1 MMSTRSARA
10 IALARFAAAEIR
22 SCCSSSISSNCP
34 ARSSLDGYSIVV
46 CRECGAAFADRIPEQ
61 AVFDDYYREF
71 SKYEG
76 GEPEAARPPETE
88 KRFEDAASFVAGFI
102 PSLDARI
109 LEIGC
114 GFGQFLWVL
123 RQRGFTNLLGADP
136 SPGCA
141 RAARKFYGIHV
152 TDRTVFTL
160 ERPETP
166 YEFLTLIGVME
177 HIRDLDRTVERFH
190 ELLSP
195 TGRVYLEVPDA
206 SRLDPGMDAPFQEFS
221 VEHLNYFSPL
231 SLNNLMTQRGFRVVA
246 SGRALR
252 RCTKWRSLPPTASTS
267 ARPSLPAWV
276 RDDETEPGLSAYIE
290 GCRART
296 LSFARRSAAPF
307 QRAAASWSGVSAPIR
322 CGCWPPAAWR
332 SSGLRPLSIPT
343 ANISSATC
351 AACASSRPASSAPD
365 RRSSSL
371 RVDFKREIHDQI
383 RNRLGLANPV
393 ILLYD
398 SV

>member
-1 MMSTRSARA
+1 MVTANQLSQRA
-10 IALARFAAAEIR
+10 
-22 SCCSSSISSNCP
+22 CP
-34 ARSSLDGYSIVV
+34 VCGGGNSKLLFEQHFEQLSGAQLLDGYNIVV
-46 CRECGAAFADRIPEQ
+46 CRDCGAAFADRIPEQ

-76 GEPEAARPPETE
+76 GEPEAAGPPETE

-102 PSLDARI
+102 PSLDAPI

-123 RQRGFTNLLGADP
+123 RQRGFSNLLGADP

-141 RAARKFYGIHV
+141 RAARKFYDIYV
-152 TDRTVFTL
+152 TDRTIFTL

-177 HIRDLDRTVERFH
+177 HIRDLDRTIERFH

-252 RCTKWRSLPPTASTS
+252 RLHEVEIRTAYGVYERSPE
-267 ARPSLPAWV
+267 PAGWV
-276 RDDETEPGLSAYIE
+276 KDDETEPGLSAYVE
-290 GCRART
+290 GCRGQDAQLREKIRRAIPEGRRILVWGVGAHT
-296 LSFARRSAAPF
+296 LRLLATRGLEVEWVEAFVDSNSKYQ
-307 QRAAASWSGVSAPIR
+307 QRDLRGVRVIS
-322 CGCWPPAAWR
+322 PAEV
-332 SSGLRPLSIPT
+332 RPGPQIL
-343 ANISSATC
+343 ISS
-351 AACASSRPASSAPD
+351 RG
-365 RRSSSL
+365 
-371 RVDFKREIHDQI
+371 FQREIHDQI